1 MVKVQHL
8 ICAGALVGLIGCGST
23 PPAGEGELASAY
35 AIGDRARVGFDE
47 IVVSLPF
54 RGINTPYQNLHVS
67 LTAFV
72 NPIRK
77 SDGTEWDVQRIL
89 RSSEGRIMTRLS
101 ERLGEQGEQSL
112 AQNRKLRE
120 LIVAEA
126 RPIVD
131 EAMKRWEHGSDF
143 KVELAVSSL
152 YWTDSS
158 VGRPTA
164 GGRSWWG
171 D

>member
-1 MVKVQHL
+1 MDKMRCV
-8 ICAGALVGLIGCGST
+8 ICAVAVVGLIGCGST

-54 RGINTPYQNLHVS
+54 RGVNTPYQNLHVS

-77 SDGTEWDVQRIL
+77 TDGTEWDVQRIL
-89 RSSEGRIMTRLS
+89 RSCEGRIMTRLS
-101 ERLGEQGEQSL
+101 ERLSEQGEQSL
-112 AQNRKLRE
+112 GQTRKLRE
-120 LIVAEA
+120 LIVIEA

-152 YWTDSS
+152 YWTDAS
-158 VGRPTA
+158 VGRPA
-164 GGRSWWG
+164 AAGRSWWG